1 MLLDEDGSFYQ
12 NGSKDAKENKI
23 YLIVKRDED
32 NSIREVK
39 QITIEE
45 VMVML
50 AIPPISQMKY
60 YKKTIELYTKSDI
73 IKCTKSD
80 NKLQ

>member
-1 MLLDEDGSFYQ
+1 MPFHM
-12 NGSKDAKENKI
+12 
-23 YLIVKRDED
+23 R
-32 NSIREVK
+32 
-39 QITIEE
+39 
-45 VMVML
+45 L